1 MQSVGIK
8 ALKDNLSAYIRAA
21 EAGETVLVT
30 DRGKVVAQL
39 TPAPAFPEPTTDEER
54 IAQLVRE
61 GHVTPGKAGFVG
73 PPPRIGCVPFD
84 ELMRELDADRED
96 R

>member
-1 MQSVGIK
+1 MQTVGIK
-8 ALKDNLSAYIRAA
+8 DLKNNLSAYVRAA

-39 TPAPAFPEPTTDEER
+39 MPAQAYPEPTTDEER
-54 IAQLVRE
+54 MAQLVRE
-61 GHVTPGKAGFVG
+61 GHVTPAKGRWKG
-73 PPPRIGCVPFD
+73 PPKGMA
-84 ELMRELDADRED
+84 LMSFEEIMRGLDADRED

>member
-1 MQSVGIK
+1 MQTVGIK
-8 ALKDNLSAYIRAA
+8 ELKNKLSAYVRAA

-39 TPAPAFPEPTTDEER
+39 TPAQAYPEPTTDEER
-54 IAQLVRE
+54 MAQLVRE
-61 GHVTPGKAGFVG
+61 GRVTPAKGRWKR
-73 PPPRIGCVPFD
+73 PPNGMH
-84 ELMRELDADRED
+84 LMSFEEIMRGLDADRED

>member
-1 MQSVGIK
+1 MRTIGIK
-8 ALKDNLSAYIRAA
+8 ALKNNLSAYIRAV
-21 EAGETVLVT
+21 EAGETVAVT

-39 TPAPAFPEPTTDEER
+39 VPAHAPSKPTTDEDR

-61 GHVTPGKAGFVG
+61 GHLTPARRQWTG
-73 PPPRIGCVPFD
+73 PPPRIGHVPFD
-84 ELMRELDADRED
+84 ELMRQLDADRED